1 MKLIHA
7 YSRRKKNS
15 TNYRNLLNDIRKISL
30 NLFLKEMIALL
41 YKYNKKKPVFTPFMV
56 QVTKHI
62 SSLDEPA
69 HVIFIEKLNGIAD
82 KYDALT
88 YQWKVIIRTIRNSSA
103 MIKKI
108 DKFNGELTV
117 FFKEISS
124 RFAYFKNNL
133 TSREDTEIAERLW
146 EVSFNVA
153 RIYFHKVGV
162 TSKPAKDLWSSML
175 LAALTFKRMINFNVP
190 DKLFNREY
198 NKSLEALDEIHD
210 LLRIEPIGYMD
221 TAKNKAVAPRP
232 VSPFSNTAVISPQ
245 N

>member
-1 MKLIHA
+1 
-7 YSRRKKNS
+7 
-15 TNYRNLLNDIRKISL
+15 
-30 NLFLKEMIALL
+30 
-41 YKYNKKKPVFTPFMV
+41 MV